1 MVGKAARA
9 GFVRDRVAGTDSLH
23 RYHTASICV
32 TRRGDSRRA
41 PINGLERQEETQ

>member
-23 RYHTASICV
+23 RYHRSI
-32 TRRGDSRRA
+32 DL
-41 PINGLERQEETQ
+41 P